1 MENVL
6 YFILKKFFP
15 FLRKSD
21 CEILPL
27 NIMWE
32 IFFFKNHAENKG
44 GEIVPDLLFLKKL
57 CMREK
62 QVVFTLVLKYCDS
75 PPLGHTIKKLYET
88 RDCWSRGSIL
98 IFLEKGWELVF
109 PVDFMYDFSSKMFL
123 MLYSITWPDLT
134 FWLPVLFE
142 ILGNMCTEL
151 FVNQIMTS

>member
-88 RDCWSRGSIL
+88 RDL
-98 IFLEKGWELVF
+98 IQRLNF
-109 PVDFMYDFSSKMFL
+109 DFFRKRLGTSFSSRFYVWFFKKNVSHVIFYYLTRFNFL
-123 MLYSITWPDLT
+123 ITCT
-134 FWLPVLFE
+134 FWDIGQYVYWTV
-142 ILGNMCTEL
+142 C
-151 FVNQIMTS
+151 